1 MKTIAVVGAGFSGA
15 VIANSLANAGY
26 HVKLFDSRDHIGG
39 NCYTARDDKTGIMVH
54 KYGPHIFH
62 TNNQKVWNF
71 INEFDEFVP
80 FVNRVKAVSSGR
92 IYSLPVN
99 LLTINNF
106 FDKNLSPS
114 EAQSFI
120 DTLSDKSISLPK
132 SFEEQALKFVGRD
145 IYEAFFKGYTEKQ
158 WGVHP
163 SELPAD
169 ILKRLPLR
177 FNYDDNYYSSKFQ
190 GLPLNGYTYIF
201 EKMLDHKNIE
211 LILDYKF
218 LKSMSKQFDHVFYSG
233 PIDEWFGFSEGR
245 LRYRT
250 LDFVS
255 ERHAGDYQGNPV
267 INYCDASVPWT
278 RITEHKHFSP
288 WESHESTIIYKE
300 FSRESKLDDIPYY
313 PLRLLNDKQ
322 LLNKYIAMSNLE
334 SGVTFVGRLGTYRYL
349 DMHLT
354 IAEALQT
361 VNLYL
366 DSIVNGSTMPAFC
379 VEV

>member
-1 MKTIAVVGAGFSGA
+1 
-15 VIANSLANAGY
+15 
-26 HVKLFDSRDHIGG
+26 
-39 NCYTARDDKTGIMVH
+39 MVH